1 MNNYHSGTFL
11 FFFLVIEREQEFLNS
26 ALKCTWYRLQT
37 HLYRSFF
44 KVSYFCKYMKSLIV
58 FRTCNMSSTRVR
70 DKLNFFFKLK
80 TTQPLL
86 PQFPC
91 GFIFCSVFLENFNV
105 ILINS
110 RFFLS
115 YQELPVGAIII
126 IINKCKSS
134 FIKIVLW
141 RIESFW
147 RKNPNKLAVTK
158 DFIFELNVK
167 YLDV

>member
-1 MNNYHSGTFL
+1 M
-11 FFFLVIEREQEFLNS
+11 NS

-86 PQFPC
+86 PQLPC
-91 GFIFCSVFLENFNV
+91 GFIFCSVFLENFNA

-147 RKNPNKLAVTK
+147 RKHPNKLAVTK